1 MICVINYSILLPTIM
16 LFFCVSGRLLSCE
29 ENYPRVKTLIE
40 QLRETGTKTYH
51 LVPVS
56 SCLDLGGLEIFRK
69 IFDLPVLSLATHRSS
84 TGTVVIC
91 GLADGSII
99 IFDLETGM

>member
-1 MICVINYSILLPTIM
+1 MCYQ
-16 LFFCVSGRLLSCE
+16 LFHFVTNSNVVFFVSGGLISYKE
-29 ENYPRVKTLIE
+29 KYPRVKTLIE
-40 QLRETGTKTYH
+40 QLQETATKICH

-56 SCLDLGGLEIFRK
+56 SCLDLEGPEMFRK
-69 IFDLPVLSLATHRSS
+69 IFNLRAYSVATRRSS

-91 GLADGSII
+91 SAEESPII

>member
-1 MICVINYSILLPTIM
+1 MNMIWVINYFISLPRVM

-29 ENYPRVKTLIE
+29 EKYPRVKTLIE
-40 QLRETGTKTYH
+40 QLRETCH

-56 SCLDLGGLEIFRK
+56 SCLDLGGPEIFRK
-69 IFDLPVLSLATHRSS
+69 IFDIPVWSLATRKSS

-91 GLADGSII
+91 GLENGSII